1 MMDNIMYWASIGTTT
16 VGIWLAV
23 VGVFLIIGIALIYV
37 GMPEEGRVIIAIG
50 NKMFPFGSG
59 DT

>member
-1 MMDNIMYWASIGTTT
+1 MDNIMYWGSIATATGML
-16 VGIWLAV
+16 WLAV

-50 NKMFPFGSG
+50 NKMFPFGGS
-59 DT
+59 